1 MWLFYVPLTEVYD
14 GVVSACCYTTHSG
27 VMGTQVRGGEV
38 RGRRGGRG
46 KRSGGGEGGRGE
58 GWRIV

>member
-14 GVVSACCYTTHSG
+14 GVVSACGYTTHSG

-38 RGRRGGRG
+38 RGKGRG
-46 KRSGGGEGGRGE
+46 REKRSGGGEGGGERGGE
-58 GWRIV
+58 